1 MAHKKSSTLSRR
13 KAQKRPRKRY
23 QHLRGQ
29 KLNHNEKLHSS
40 IIAGNGAEIKEGP
53 MEIAKYPIHQ
63 RHLTTAIESLRELA
77 LRLELEAS
85 AFAQL
90 PYRDA
95 GALARDRLELAKAVR
110 DAYNYFLSL

>member
-1 MAHKKSSTLSRR
+1 MA
-13 KAQKRPRKRY
+13 
-23 QHLRGQ
+23 
-29 KLNHNEKLHSS
+29 
-40 IIAGNGAEIKEGP
+40 IV
-53 MEIAKYPIHQ
+53 KYPIPQ
-63 RHLTTAIESLRELA
+63 RHLTIPIESLRELA

-85 AFAQL
+85 AFSQL

>member
-1 MAHKKSSTLSRR
+1 
-13 KAQKRPRKRY
+13 
-23 QHLRGQ
+23 
-29 KLNHNEKLHSS
+29 
-40 IIAGNGAEIKEGP
+40 
-53 MEIAKYPIHQ
+53 MEIAKHPIPQ

-77 LRLELEAS
+77 LRLELKAS

-110 DAYNYFLSL
+110 EACDYFLSL

>member
-1 MAHKKSSTLSRR
+1 MMQQKD
-13 KAQKRPRKRY
+13 AQKRPRKRY

-40 IIAGNGAEIKEGP
+40 IIAGNGAEIKEEP
-53 MEIAKYPIHQ
+53 MEIAKYPIPQ

-77 LRLELEAS
+77 LRLEL
-85 AFAQL
+85 
-90 PYRDA
+90 
-95 GALARDRLELAKAVR
+95 AKSVR

>member
-1 MAHKKSSTLSRR
+1 MATV
-13 KAQKRPRKRY
+13 
-23 QHLRGQ
+23 
-29 KLNHNEKLHSS
+29 
-40 IIAGNGAEIKEGP
+40 
-53 MEIAKYPIHQ
+53 KYPIPQ

-95 GALARDRLELAKAVR
+95 GALARDRLELVGASGKGTTIFCGCWWCGLASR
-110 DAYNYFLSL
+110 YEYTFFI

>member
-1 MAHKKSSTLSRR
+1 LENQTQSRR
-13 KAQKRPRKRY
+13 QKAPPQALPTPAGAEAKPSK
-23 QHLRGQ
+23 
-29 KLNHNEKLHSS
+29 KLLSS
-40 IIAGNGAEIKEGP
+40 IIAGNGAKIKEEP
-53 MEIAKYPIHQ
+53 MAIVKYPIPQ

-95 GALARDRLELAKAVR
+95 GALARDRLELAKAVQ

>member
-1 MAHKKSSTLSRR
+1 MMQQKD
-13 KAQKRPRKRY
+13 AQKRPRKRY

-29 KLNHNEKLHSS
+29 KLNHNEKLLSS
-40 IIAGNGAEIKEGP
+40 IITGNGAEIKEEP
-53 MEIAKYPIHQ
+53 MEIAKYPIPQ

-85 AFAQL
+85 AFSQL

>member
-1 MAHKKSSTLSRR
+1 
-13 KAQKRPRKRY
+13 
-23 QHLRGQ
+23 
-29 KLNHNEKLHSS
+29 
-40 IIAGNGAEIKEGP
+40 
-53 MEIAKYPIHQ
+53 MEIAKYPIPQ

-95 GALARDRLELAKAVR
+95 GDLARDRLELAKTVR
-110 DAYNYFLSL
+110 DACDYFLSL